1 MSIRSLSTTC
11 VVGKEVLGRASSAKP
26 LLILTTACIDEA
38 LKSSELRL
46 RSRSCGPPAAT
57 AGALS
62 KKVPAS
68 EPAPSLAST
77 RRPRLSTGDVF
88 TKSRTSGL

>member
-1 MSIRSLSTTC
+1 M
-11 VVGKEVLGRASSAKP
+11 
-26 LLILTTACIDEA
+26 ILTMACIDEA

-68 EPAPSLAST
+68 EPAPSLAKQRLLG
-77 RRPRLSTGDVF
+77 RRGGEREGGTVADLAPEAVAHRAGHRGRGGKVESCQ
-88 TKSRTSGL
+88 RA

>member
-1 MSIRSLSTTC
+1 M
-11 VVGKEVLGRASSAKP
+11 
-26 LLILTTACIDEA
+26 LILTTACIDEA

-77 RRPRLSTGDVF
+77 WRPRLSTGTRVGQARAASQHLNALTLHSPLITLF
-88 TKSRTSGL
+88 GR